1 MCRWGERRYDCQQKG
16 KYMKT
21 NKLTKLILSILIVSV
36 VAFLHARF
44 DLADPIPVDPDLLW
58 GQLDNG
64 LTYYVKQNSEP
75 SGFAYFM
82 LVVNVG
88 SSSEDDD
95 QLGIA
100 HFLEHSAFNGTENF
114 PGNSMREYMDSLG
127 FGLGMGFNAGTS
139 HDFTLYMLQA
149 RSTVEE
155 QMNNAFLIL
164 RDWSDRIVFDN
175 EAIDKERGIII
186 EEGRGRRGAQ
196 DRTMNEMLRVSY
208 AGSPYANRM
217 PIGCPDIIANFDYP
231 VLARF
236 YEDWYRPDLMAVIVV
251 GDIDKQEM
259 KDQIFNH
266 FNDMQ
271 PRANPRPLVDLSV
284 PFHDETRFAVI
295 TDPEATRTSISITIK
310 HPLLRE
316 DTIENA
322 RKFLMEMLFSMM
334 LNNRF
339 AEISRQADPPFLS
352 AHSRAGF
359 TIAGSIE
366 EFSLMATVDETKIVE
381 AFRTLITEIE
391 RVKHYG
397 FYQSE
402 LSRAKNQ
409 LILYFEN
416 AAKEKDTAHS
426 GQLIYEYF
434 QHFSFD
440 LMIALPDPVT
450 LLELAHFL
458 NETISL
464 SDMETLA
471 WDLWTDENRVVTITA
486 PAPVDVDLSR
496 EFTTRDTMPSTDDA
510 TSPSGETTI
519 AVGSADS
526 SRDLSVPNRPD
537 IVFPTEYEI
546 TDLFVEIEST
556 DIGPWTELV
565 IDENLLSRLPRRVKV
580 SKPKFD
586 KQLQIYTW
594 RLKNGA
600 TVRLRTTDFKND
612 EIIFSAFRRGGA
624 TVAEDDI
631 FHGAFRSDMIQA
643 ESGVGEFNRT
653 QLEAFLSGKMASVS
667 MSIENTRE
675 SIDGD
680 SSVRDFETA
689 MQLLYLHFTEPR
701 FDERAFATWKNR
713 NEISIRNR
721 HRSPETAF
729 RDEATRILTND
740 HFRSRPMDLD
750 ALEAIDHRA
759 AFDFYRSRFSSV
771 GDFNFTFV
779 GNINH
784 RELHKFIEQY
794 IAPLPRGNVSSRVVD
809 RGMRF
814 NMEPVRSHVYRG
826 IDDKTSVRLIFPS
839 TFVRSFNEQQAV
851 TALSMTLTFMLLE
864 MVREEASGV
873 YVIQAMP
880 QIENEPFPQLAIN
893 VFFDCDP
900 ERVDELIGI
909 VEEQIRS
916 IMDNTF
922 DVKFLDNFREGY
934 KNQIEQMI
942 RSNHLWASLIE
953 SYFGSGLMKPND
965 LINFVNSLDHFTAED
980 IARSARKYIDFDK
993 MTTVILFP
1001 DPDIERE
1008 EEE

>member
-1 MCRWGERRYDCQQKG
+1 
-16 KYMKT
+16 MKT
-21 NKLTKLILSILIVSV
+21 NKLTQLILSILLVSV

-44 DLADPIPVDPDLLW
+44 DLADPMPVDPDLLL

-64 LTYYVKQNSEP
+64 LTYYVKQNREP
-75 SGFAYFM
+75 AGFAYFT
-82 LVVNVG
+82 LIVNVG

-127 FGLGMGFNAGTS
+127 FGLGMGFNAATS
-139 HDFTLYMLQA
+139 FDFTFYMLQA
-149 RSTVEE
+149 RSNIEE

-175 EAIDKERGIII
+175 EAIDKERGIIL

-196 DRTMNEMLRVSY
+196 DRTMNQLLRVSY

-236 YEDWYRPDLMAVIVV
+236 YEDWYRPDLMAVVVV
-251 GDIDKQEM
+251 GDIDTQEM
-259 KDQIFNH
+259 KDQIYRH
-266 FNDMQ
+266 FSDMQ
-271 PRANPRPLVDLSV
+271 PRSNPRPLVDLSV
-284 PFHDETRFAVI
+284 PFHDEMRFAVI
-295 TDPEATRTSISITIK
+295 TDPEATRTSIGITIK

-322 RKFLMEMLFSMM
+322 RKFLMEMLFSRM

-339 AEISRQADPPFLS
+339 AEISRQPDPPFIG
-352 AHSRAGF
+352 AFSRAGA
-359 TIAGSIE
+359 THISTIE
-366 EFSLMATVDETKIVE
+366 EFSLVATVDETKIEE
-381 AFRTLITEIE
+381 AFRALITEIE

-409 LILYFEN
+409 LIIMFEN
-416 AAKEKDTAHS
+416 AAKESDTAHS
-426 GQLIYEYF
+426 QHMFYSYL
-434 QHFSFD
+434 QHFVMN
-440 LMIALPDPVT
+440 LMISLPDPET
-450 LLELAHFL
+450 LLELAHFI

-471 WDLWTDENRVVTITA
+471 WDLWTDGNRVVTITA
-486 PAPVDVDLSR
+486 PEQSD
-496 EFTTRDTMPSTDDA
+496 F
-510 TSPSGETTI
+510 
-519 AVGSADS
+519 
-526 SRDLSVPNRPD
+526 
-537 IVFPTEYEI
+537 VFPTEYEI
-546 TDLFVEIEST
+546 LALFTEIEDT

-565 IDENLLSRLPRRVKV
+565 TDEKLMTKLPRRVKV

-586 KQLQIYTW
+586 RQLQIYTW

-612 EIIFSAFRRGGA
+612 EILFSAFRNGGA
-624 TVAEDDI
+624 SIADDDI
-631 FHGAFRSDMIQA
+631 FHAAFRSDIIQA
-643 ESGVGEFNRT
+643 ESGVGGFNRT
-653 QLEAFLSGKMASVS
+653 QLEAFLAGKLASVS
-667 MSIENTRE
+667 TSIRE
-675 SIDGD
+675 TNESLRGE

-689 MQLLYLHFTEPR
+689 MQLIHLHFTEPHR

-721 HRSPETAF
+721 HRSPDIAF
-729 RDEATRILTND
+729 NDEIDRILKND
-740 HFRSRPMDLD
+740 HFRERPMDLET
-750 ALEAIDHRA
+750 LESINHQT

-784 RELHKFIEQY
+784 RELHKYIEQY
-794 IAPLPRGNVSSRVVD
+794 IAPLTRGNAPSRIVD
-809 RGMRF
+809 RGVRF

-839 TFVRSFNEQQAV
+839 TFTPIYEEIQAFSAF
-851 TALSMTLTFMLLE
+851 TMTLFFLLME

-873 YVIQAMP
+873 YMIYAIP
-880 QIENEPFPQLAIN
+880 DIDITPFPQLALH
-893 VFFDCDP
+893 VHFDCDSD
-900 ERVDELIGI
+900 RVEELIEI
-909 VEEQIRS
+909 VEAQIRS

-922 DVKFLDNFREGY
+922 DVKFLDNLKEGY
-934 KNQIEQMI
+934 RNQIEQNL
-942 RSNHLWASLIE
+942 RTNQFWQGQLLQ
-953 SYFGSGLMKPND
+953 YFALGLMKPGD
-965 LINFVNSLDHFTAED
+965 LMNPINAFEHFTAED
-980 IARSARKYIDFDK
+980 IAGTARKYIDFDK
-993 MTTVILFP
+993 MMTVILFP
-1001 DPDIERE
+1001 DPDIERDE
-1008 EEE
+1008 EE